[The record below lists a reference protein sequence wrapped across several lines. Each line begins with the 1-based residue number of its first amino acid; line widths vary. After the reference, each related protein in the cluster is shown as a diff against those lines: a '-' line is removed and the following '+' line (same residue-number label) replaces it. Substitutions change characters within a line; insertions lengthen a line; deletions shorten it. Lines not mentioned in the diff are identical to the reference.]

1 MKPNIN
7 DPAKFSALKDKLTER
22 GVSKAS
28 IETLKR
34 ALDLGFEV
42 KSRAD
47 IKVLDIP
54 TVEADILISEV
65 SIGPSVSPAPAAA
78 LKTFKFV
85 AKGAT
90 VGDGRLY
97 GYQFLLGYTDNDNN
111 TVEES
116 YPIDDTQTVITDVSR
131 ANMRD
136 NTEVSLRVK
145 TPQGTYAKIA
155 KGDVNTPLTADV
167 LMVREEEFDAATIS
181 VAVET
186 VAGPN
191 TNPVTGSYQVS
202 GKLICKDTDVEPDGY
217 QIIILA
223 SVAELSDG
231 TPEYVPVAY
240 ATSENNGY
248 FLSSLLAFSDQA
260 DIRKV
265 RRARAIVAKDD
276 YQAEF
281 EIKPIPIVEIQDSE
295 PITVGAMI
303 PRRVILVIDRSI
315 PHTGDKD
322 CKCGCSNLNFHDK
335 KVFEEFSY
343 HTVVRTTEPSVIADV
358 VEEEEEIDLADIY
371 GDAAGG
377 IRVPIKIF
385 RKFHEIRTRQRSIVP
400 FVNNAANMPNAGV
413 MARALS
419 TDGVEA
425 NTPVALRRPP
435 IFSDFDRNLLDRLT
449 ADAKAE
455 EIADPNRKRVHKG
468 RVHLTPLNQVH
479 WDKPTIY
486 QAASIAH
493 GHLLRF
499 KQEWMPDGYSLGDLL
514 YSLPLA
520 PGQKK
525 QIAVLDWERRESA
538 ANSQQLDY
546 EESLNNTLI
555 RDRDISEVVSA
566 TLSESL
572 RGRSTAKTS
581 GFGAGFGA
589 AAMGVIK
596 GISFGSVLGISGGSS
611 KSGSTASQ
619 DSSRTSTGN
628 SLQSIRDRTMQAANA
643 VRSQRSTVIQTVSQG
658 ERVQATSESIANY
671 NHCHAIT
678 IQYFEV
684 LRHFAIRNRF
694 VGAQECLFV
703 PLQISNFNIEKI
715 LRWRNT
721 LENRLL
727 MPGLRGAF
735 AAVERIQNE
744 RESPTENYY
753 DSIGYPRVNF
763 AEQNIVSF
771 QGELF
776 VEFYFF
782 NTKDTV
788 DTALIEFF
796 KKFFRVDLGSVDDY
810 KDRRLTDAELS
821 RMVGPRTIEHLLDA
835 MVIETENGLSLNLD
849 ITLITPF
856 RQNGRLQIS
865 LRPSGPVSIPRNT
878 INGIKIRID
887 AAKVSSQDAT
897 SLTQFSDKYMK
908 ILVRSGSLRYRTNY
922 FSGTLFSTRID
933 NDLFV
938 GTDSVFIPTP
948 LNNDELRN
956 PRGEDVDAANTLI
969 HHLNENLEY
978 YHKAIWFDMTP
989 ERRYMLLD
997 GITAPGK
1004 ANGRSVASVVEN
1016 TIIGV
1021 AGNSLIMPVAP
1032 GNQLDPTINDDVDL
1046 FARYYTDDN
1055 EPMHI
1060 TLPTKGVYAEAV
1072 IGQCNSCEEKDESR
1086 FWRWEESP
1094 IPDSPNTQ
1102 INPLNTDTRRTD
1114 PGNLQPK
1121 DFANPMV
1128 NIQNAPAVPD
1138 PTGLQNLTNLL
1149 GKSDLFRD
1157 VTGLTENQ
1165 KNALA
1170 TFQKSVDAAQAFGK
1184 EAADLAKTAGM
1195 IDLIKNAKRDGNL
1208 TNEQAKEKTGKAI
1221 DAGTPPTHEEKIT
1234 RAKEQLTLIDDL
1246 KTKGSLTPKDA
1257 GDAVNRIIKDLG
1269 SSDAKGSGLVRSGS
1283 LDNIIDKVDGSGI
1296 GELKAKTTAD
1306 GSEEFTITKSNQSAA
1321 GVAAGLTIDAS
1332 PADRTFNPP
1341 EGMGITLL
1349 RVPQNL
1355 VSVANEYH
1363 WILDEG
1369 SVEVLNKAGVKNVT
1383 FGRQNFSPATAVFD
1397 DKASAHIVA
1406 KAPGL
1411 YRAAVVVRDKAAKA
1425 IIGTMSTH
1433 IGVPQFVVIS
1443 EPSQLYQ
1450 VDTTFSMLNPN
1461 DPPQAAFKAA
1471 LTSHFAGLANP
1482 HLFSTVLSRLHLSD
1496 RRDNVLR
1503 KAREVCKN
1511 LLRTVNVRF
1520 IWDVQLSD
1528 TTLLDDKAF
1537 MLAFQTENIAD
1548 FEKNFVVKVK
1558 LKGFSEQYGVYGV
1571 TGDSSSHIH
1580 NEEVEIFP
1588 GMYDYP
1594 RGAFVFDQAGSPL
1607 EFRVQQIL
1615 NGLDTLTALLNQ
1627 DPNDVPTKNRF
1638 AKLIDLWEEAFSRL
1652 LGHTMSHEICHAL
1665 LGESGGL
1672 GIDGHTPPGSNNLLS
1687 RFARNFEDATGITI
1701 SAPAAF
1707 PNEGSFILNRN
1718 SNIRQFVANIDT
1730 RLRTQ
1735 LDLNY
1740 AVPPTSPFDK

>member
-7 DPAKFSALKDKLTER
+7 DPAKFSALKEKLTDR
-22 GVSKAS
+22 GVSKTS

-47 IKVLDIP
+47 IRVLDIP
-54 TVEADILISEV
+54 TAEADILINEV
-65 SIGPSVSPAPAAA
+65 SIGPSVPQAAA
-78 LKTFKFV
+78 VLRTFKFV
-85 AKGAT
+85 AKGGNA
-90 VGDGRLY
+90 GDKRLY
-97 GYQFLLGYTDNDNN
+97 GYQFLLGYTDNNKN

-116 YPIDDTQTVITDVSR
+116 YPIDDTQNVITDVSQ
-131 ANMRD
+131 ADMLD

-155 KGDVNTPLTADV
+155 KGDANTSLTADIIT
-167 LMVREEEFDAATIS
+167 VREREFDAATIS
-181 VAVET
+181 VGVEAVTE
-186 VAGPN
+186 PN
-191 TNPVTGSYQVS
+191 INPVTGSYQVS

-223 SVAELSDG
+223 AVAELSDG
-231 TPEYVPVAY
+231 TPEYFPVAY

-248 FLSSLLAFSDQA
+248 FLTSFLAFPNQA
-260 DIRKV
+260 DIRNVK
-265 RRARAIVAKDD
+265 RARVIVAKDD
-276 YQAEF
+276 YQTEF
-281 EIKPIPIVEIQDSE
+281 EIKPIPIVATQNNESV
-295 PITVGAMI
+295 TLGTMI

-315 PHTGDKD
+315 PHTGGKD
-322 CKCGCSNLNFHDK
+322 CNCGCSDLNFHDK
-335 KVFEEFSY
+335 KVFEEFNY

-358 VEEEEEIDLADIY
+358 IEEEEEIDLADIY

-385 RKFHEIRTRQRSIVP
+385 RKFHEIRTRQRSMVP
-400 FVNNAANMPNAGV
+400 FVNNAALVDAVNTPNAGV
-413 MARALS
+413 VARTIP
-419 TDGVEA
+419 TDGVGA
-425 NTPVALRRPP
+425 NTPVVLSRPP
-435 IFSDFDRNLLDRLT
+435 IFSDLDRNLLDRLT

-468 RVHLTPLNQVH
+468 RAHLTPVNQVN

-499 KQEWMPDGYSLGDLL
+499 KQEWMPDGYSIGDLL

-611 KSGSTASQ
+611 RSSSTASQ

-721 LENRLL
+721 LENRLIV
-727 MPGLRGAF
+727 PGLRGAF

-744 RESPTENYY
+744 RESTTENYY

-776 VEFYFF
+776 IEFYFF

-810 KDRRLTDAELS
+810 KDRKLTDVELS

-835 MVIETENGLSLNLD
+835 MVIETENGVSLNLD

-865 LRPSGPVSIPRNT
+865 LRPSGQVSIPRNR

-897 SLTQFSDKYMK
+897 NLTQFSDKYMK
-908 ILVRSGSLRYRTNY
+908 ILVRSGSLRYRTSN

-956 PRGEDVDAANTLI
+956 PRGEDVDVVNTLI

-1055 EPMHI
+1055 EPMHV

-1102 INPLNTDTRRTD
+1102 INPINTDTRRTD
-1114 PGNLQPK
+1114 PGNLQSK

-1170 TFQKSVDAAQAFGK
+1170 TFQKSMDTAQAFGK

-1221 DAGTPPTHEEKIT
+1221 DEGTKDPGVKKLDEGLKLLDEQAKAGVIPAELAAKAKEALIQNHVDRVNSDTPMSQSEINGMTENAAQNDAGITVTRPGGEKIEIKPNSSGVGNT
-1234 RAKEQLTLIDDL
+1234 TSTKTVDLSAGGVSIIGKESLETDVKTRPTGTRGTQAQITLIKFYKIEFKIKNDNFEPFEVDITPTITGSLPDGRTVTHTAIGQILASARFTSLLNLEIAEARFSDNEELRSINYPNSIRRGDSRAKI
-1246 KTKGSLTPKDA
+1246 
-1257 GDAVNRIIKDLG
+1257 
-1269 SSDAKGSGLVRSGS
+1269 
-1283 LDNIIDKVDGSGI
+1283 
-1296 GELKAKTTAD
+1296 
-1306 GSEEFTITKSNQSAA
+1306 
-1321 GVAAGLTIDAS
+1321 
-1332 PADRTFNPP
+1332 NPP
-1341 EGMGITLL
+1341 ETLYL
-1349 RVPQNL
+1349 LPFAQN
-1355 VSVANEYH
+1355 VEMRCSQSFTDTSPPTVNELH
-1363 WILDEG
+1363 TGDSKFAVDFAMPVVDPAVIPDVDICAARNG
-1369 SVEVLNKAGVKNVT
+1369 VVVEVHDGDDDHPA
-1383 FGRQNFSPATAVFD
+1383 NFSPTPADLGKGNEVRIIHFD
-1397 DKASAHIVA
+1397 NTYTQYAHLKKGSISVVPGQSVVA
-1406 KAPGL
+1406 GVTYLGKMGNSGFSSNYHLHFSIQKIKRGIDPTTQ
-1411 YRAAVVVRDKAAKA
+1411 RD
-1425 IIGTMSTH
+1425 IDT
-1433 IGVPQFVVIS
+1433 
-1443 EPSQLYQ
+1443 YQ
-1450 VDTTFSMLNPN
+1450 TLEFK
-1461 DPPQAAFKAA
+1461 FKANDG
-1471 LTSHFAGLANP
+1471 TGFQPTEG
-1482 HLFSTVLSRLHLSD
+1482 
-1496 RRDNVLR
+1496 
-1503 KAREVCKN
+1503 
-1511 LLRTVNVRF
+1511 
-1520 IWDVQLSD
+1520 DVY
-1528 TTLLDDKAF
+1528 K
-1537 MLAFQTENIAD
+1537 
-1548 FEKNFVVKVK
+1548 
-1558 LKGFSEQYGVYGV
+1558 
-1571 TGDSSSHIH
+1571 
-1580 NEEVEIFP
+1580 
-1588 GMYDYP
+1588 
-1594 RGAFVFDQAGSPL
+1594 R
-1607 EFRVQQIL
+1607 
-1615 NGLDTLTALLNQ
+1615 
-1627 DPNDVPTKNRF
+1627 
-1638 AKLIDLWEEAFSRL
+1638 
-1652 LGHTMSHEICHAL
+1652 
-1665 LGESGGL
+1665 
-1672 GIDGHTPPGSNNLLS
+1672 
-1687 RFARNFEDATGITI
+1687 TI
-1701 SAPAAF
+1701 S
-1707 PNEGSFILNRN
+1707 
-1718 SNIRQFVANIDT
+1718 
-1730 RLRTQ
+1730 
-1735 LDLNY
+1735 
-1740 AVPPTSPFDK
+1740 

>member
-7 DPAKFSALKDKLTER
+7 DPAKFSALKDKLAER

-47 IKVLDIP
+47 IRVLDIP
-54 TVEADILISEV
+54 TAEADILLNEV
-65 SIGPSVSPAPAAA
+65 SIGPSVPPAAAVA

-90 VGDGRLY
+90 AGDGRLY
-97 GYQFLLGYTDNDNN
+97 GYQFLLGYTDNDNH

-131 ANMRD
+131 ADMRD

-145 TPQGTYAKIA
+145 TPQGTYAKVA
-155 KGDVNTPLTADV
+155 NGDVNTPLTADV
-167 LMVREEEFDAATIS
+167 VMVREEDFDAATIS
-181 VAVET
+181 VGVDRVTE
-186 VAGPN
+186 PHL
-191 TNPVTGSYQVS
+191 NPVTGSYQIS
-202 GKLICKDTDVEPDGY
+202 GKLICKDTDVGPAGY

-248 FLSSLLAFSDQA
+248 FLTSFLTFSDQA

-265 RRARAIVAKDD
+265 RHARAIVAKDD
-276 YQAEF
+276 YQAQL
-281 EIKPIPIVEIQDSE
+281 EIKPIPIVEMQNTE
-295 PITVGAMI
+295 PVTRGTMI

-322 CKCGCSNLNFHDK
+322 CKCGCGNLNFHDK

-343 HTVVRTTEPSVIADV
+343 HTVVRTTEPSVLADV
-358 VEEEEEIDLADIY
+358 IEEEEEIDLADIY

-385 RKFHEIRTRQRSIVP
+385 RKFHEIRTRQHSIVP
-400 FVNNAANMPNAGV
+400 FASNAAIADAANMPNAGMMV
-413 MARALS
+413 RTIP
-419 TDGVEA
+419 TDGVGT
-425 NTPVALRRPP
+425 NTPVAPRRPP
-435 IFSDFDRNLLDRLT
+435 IFNDFDRNLLDRLT

-468 RVHLTPLNQVH
+468 RVHLSPLNQVN
-479 WDKPTIY
+479 WDKPTVY

-499 KQEWMPDGYSLGDLL
+499 KQEWMPDGYSIGDLL

-721 LENRLL
+721 LDNRLL
-727 MPGLRGAF
+727 VPGLRGAF

-744 RESPTENYY
+744 RESATENYY

-782 NTKDTV
+782 NTKDAV
-788 DTALIEFF
+788 DIALIEFF
-796 KKFFRVDLGSVDDY
+796 KTFFRVDLGSVDDY
-810 KDRRLTDAELS
+810 KDRKLTDAELS
-821 RMVGPRTIEHLLDA
+821 QMVGPRTIEHLLDA
-835 MVIETENGLSLNLD
+835 MVIETENGVSLNLD

-865 LRPSGPVSIPRNT
+865 LRPSGPVSIPRNR
-878 INGIKIRID
+878 INGVKIRID

-908 ILVRSGSLRYRTNY
+908 ILVRSGSLRYRTNN

-1021 AGNSLIMPVAP
+1021 AGNSLIMPVAS

-1046 FARYYTDDN
+1046 FARYYIDDN
-1055 EPMHI
+1055 EPMHV

-1102 INPLNTDTRRTD
+1102 INPLNTDTRRAD

-1170 TFQKSVDAAQAFGK
+1170 TFQKSMDTAQAFGK

-1221 DAGTPPTHEEKIT
+1221 DEGT
-1234 RAKEQLTLIDDL
+1234 
-1246 KTKGSLTPKDA
+1246 KDP
-1257 GDAVNRIIKDLG
+1257 
-1269 SSDAKGSGLVRSGS
+1269 
-1283 LDNIIDKVDGSGI
+1283 
-1296 GELKAKTTAD
+1296 
-1306 GSEEFTITKSNQSAA
+1306 
-1321 GVAAGLTIDAS
+1321 GVKK
-1332 PADRTFNPP
+1332 
-1341 EGMGITLL
+1341 
-1349 RVPQNL
+1349 
-1355 VSVANEYH
+1355 
-1363 WILDEG
+1363 LDEG
-1369 SVEVLNKAGVKNVT
+1369 LKLLDEQVKAGVI
-1383 FGRQNFSPATAVFD
+1383 PPD
-1397 DKASAHIVA
+1397 
-1406 KAPGL
+1406 L
-1411 YRAAVVVRDKAAKA
+1411 AAKA
-1425 IIGTMSTH
+1425 KEALIQNHVDRVNSDTPMSK
-1433 IGVPQFVVIS
+1433 S
-1443 EPSQLYQ
+1443 EVSGLIESASQNNSEVSVNRPGGEQ
-1450 VDTTFSMLNPN
+1450 VEVKPKSGSVGQILEKHLDTTTNTDIDIKRTM
-1461 DPPQAAFKAA
+1461 
-1471 LTSHFAGLANP
+1471 
-1482 HLFSTVLSRLHLSD
+1482 TVEG
-1496 RRDNVLR
+1496 
-1503 KAREVCKN
+1503 RE
-1511 LLRTVNVRF
+1511 TVNRKKIAEQITFDYDFNNRNPEPFEIVINQIVKFNNKIEGAVKERHQEDTVVVVPGNSTARLIFRF
-1520 IWDVQLSD
+1520 FFNDNEEY
-1528 TTLLDDKAF
+1528 
-1537 MLAFQTENIAD
+1537 M
-1548 FEKNFVVKVK
+1548 
-1558 LKGFSEQYGVYGV
+1558 SEQLLPTYRRGYPNAKIFPPDTKYVLPFGLGVKMRCSQSFTDTSPNTEHELH
-1571 TGDSSSHIH
+1571 TGDSKFAVDFGVPLPDPSVIPDVSIFAARDGVVVDVRDGDDDHPPNYVPVESDLPKGNRVRIVH
-1580 NEEVEIFP
+1580 SDGTYTLYTHLKKGSIVVAKGDTARGGSTKLGKMGNSGYSPNYHLHFEVEKVKREANSVT
-1588 GMYDYP
+1588 GY
-1594 RGAFVFDQAGSPL
+1594 QTL
-1607 EFRVQQIL
+1607 EFFFM
-1615 NGLDTLTALLNQ
+1615 G
-1627 DPNDVPTKNRF
+1627 ND
-1638 AKLIDLWEEAFSRL
+1638 
-1652 LGHTMSHEICHAL
+1652 G
-1665 LGESGGL
+1665 
-1672 GIDGHTPPGSNNLLS
+1672 
-1687 RFARNFEDATGITI
+1687 TGFQPI
-1701 SAPAAF
+1701 
-1707 PNEGSFILNRN
+1707 EG
-1718 SNIRQFVANIDT
+1718 NIYERQ
-1730 RLRTQ
+1730 
-1735 LDLNY
+1735 
-1740 AVPPTSPFDK
+1740 

>member
-42 KSRAD
+42 RSRAD

-90 VGDGRLY
+90 MGDGRLY

-186 VAGPN
+186 VAAPN

-248 FLSSLLAFSDQA
+248 FLSSFLAFSDQA

-385 RKFHEIRTRQRSIVP
+385 RKFHEIRTLQRSIVP

-413 MARALS
+413 MARAIS

-643 VRSQRSTVIQTVSQG
+643 VRSQRSTVIQSVSQG

-865 LRPSGPVSIPRNT
+865 LRPSGPISIPRNT

-897 SLTQFSDKYMK
+897 SLAQFSDKYMK

-1170 TFQKSVDAAQAFGK
+1170 TFQKSMDTAQAFGK

-1221 DAGTPPTHEEKIT
+1221 DEGN
-1234 RAKEQLTLIDDL
+1234 
-1246 KTKGSLTPKDA
+1246 KDP
-1257 GDAVNRIIKDLG
+1257 
-1269 SSDAKGSGLVRSGS
+1269 
-1283 LDNIIDKVDGSGI
+1283 
-1296 GELKAKTTAD
+1296 
-1306 GSEEFTITKSNQSAA
+1306 
-1321 GVAAGLTIDAS
+1321 GVKK
-1332 PADRTFNPP
+1332 
-1341 EGMGITLL
+1341 
-1349 RVPQNL
+1349 
-1355 VSVANEYH
+1355 
-1363 WILDEG
+1363 LDEG
-1369 SVEVLNKAGVKNVT
+1369 LKLLDEQAKAGVIPTELAAKAKEALIQNHVDRVNSDTPMSQSEINGMTENAAQNNANITVARPGGEKIEIKPNSSGVGSTTSARTVDLSARGVSIVGKENMETEVKTRPTDTRGIEEQVTLIKFYEIKFKIRNDNFEPFEVDITPTVEGSLPDGRTVTHTAVGKILASARFTSPLNLEIIRSRFSDNEELRGISHPNSIRRGDSTAKINPPNTLYLLPFAKNVAMRCSQSFT
-1383 FGRQNFSPATAVFD
+1383 DTSPPTVNELHTGDSKFAVDFAVPVVDPAVIPDVDICAARNGVVIEVRDGDDDHPANFSPTPADLEKGNEVRIIHSDNTYTQY
-1397 DKASAHIVA
+1397 AHLKKGSISVVPGQNVVA
-1406 KAPGL
+1406 G
-1411 YRAAVVVRDKAAKA
+1411 V
-1425 IIGTMSTH
+1425 TH
-1433 IGVPQFVVIS
+1433 LGKMGNS
-1443 EPSQLYQ
+1443 
-1450 VDTTFSMLNPN
+1450 
-1461 DPPQAAFKAA
+1461 
-1471 LTSHFAGLANP
+1471 
-1482 HLFSTVLSRLHLSD
+1482 
-1496 RRDNVLR
+1496 
-1503 KAREVCKN
+1503 
-1511 LLRTVNVRF
+1511 
-1520 IWDVQLSD
+1520 
-1528 TTLLDDKAF
+1528 
-1537 MLAFQTENIAD
+1537 
-1548 FEKNFVVKVK
+1548 
-1558 LKGFSEQYGVYGV
+1558 GFSSNYHLHFSVQK
-1571 TGDSSSHIH
+1571 IK
-1580 NEEVEIFP
+1580 
-1588 GMYDYP
+1588 
-1594 RGAFVFDQAGSPL
+1594 RGIDPTTQRDIDTYQTL
-1607 EFRVQQIL
+1607 EFRFK
-1615 NGLDTLTALLNQ
+1615 A
-1627 DPNDVPTKNRF
+1627 NDGTGFQPTEGDVYKR
-1638 AKLIDLWEEAFSRL
+1638 
-1652 LGHTMSHEICHAL
+1652 
-1665 LGESGGL
+1665 
-1672 GIDGHTPPGSNNLLS
+1672 
-1687 RFARNFEDATGITI
+1687 TI
-1701 SAPAAF
+1701 S
-1707 PNEGSFILNRN
+1707 
-1718 SNIRQFVANIDT
+1718 
-1730 RLRTQ
+1730 
-1735 LDLNY
+1735 
-1740 AVPPTSPFDK
+1740 

>member
-7 DPAKFSALKDKLTER
+7 DPASFSALKDKLIER

-167 LMVREEEFDAATIS
+167 LMVKEEEFDAATIS

-248 FLSSLLAFSDQA
+248 FLSSFLAFSDQA

-377 IRVPIKIF
+377 ILVPIKIF

-413 MARALS
+413 MARAIS

-596 GISFGSVLGISGGSS
+596 SISFGSVLGISGGSS
-611 KSGSTASQ
+611 KSSSTASQ

-763 AEQNIVSF
+763 AEQNIVWF

-887 AAKVSSQDAT
+887 AAKVSSQEAT

-978 YHKAIWFDMTP
+978 YHKTIWFDMTP

-1170 TFQKSVDAAQAFGK
+1170 TFQKSMDTAQAFGK

-1221 DAGTPPTHEEKIT
+1221 DEGN
-1234 RAKEQLTLIDDL
+1234 
-1246 KTKGSLTPKDA
+1246 KDP
-1257 GDAVNRIIKDLG
+1257 
-1269 SSDAKGSGLVRSGS
+1269 
-1283 LDNIIDKVDGSGI
+1283 
-1296 GELKAKTTAD
+1296 
-1306 GSEEFTITKSNQSAA
+1306 
-1321 GVAAGLTIDAS
+1321 GVKK
-1332 PADRTFNPP
+1332 
-1341 EGMGITLL
+1341 
-1349 RVPQNL
+1349 
-1355 VSVANEYH
+1355 
-1363 WILDEG
+1363 LDEG
-1369 SVEVLNKAGVKNVT
+1369 LKLLDEQAKAGVIPTELAAKAKEALIQNHVDRVNSDTPMSQSEINGMTENAAQNNANITVARPGGEKIEIKPNSSGVGSTTSARTVDLSARGVSIVGKENMETEVKTRPTDTRGIEEQVTLIKFYEIKFKIRNDNFEPFEVDITPTVEGSLPDGRTVTHTAVGKILASARFTSPLNLEIIRSRFSDNEELRGISHPNSIRRGDSTAKINPPNTLYLLPFAKNVAMRCSQSFT
-1383 FGRQNFSPATAVFD
+1383 DTSPPTVNELHTGDSKFAVDFAVPVVDPAVIPDVDICAARNGVVIEVRDGDDDHPANFSPTPADLEKGNEVRIIHSDNTYTQY
-1397 DKASAHIVA
+1397 AHLKKGSISVVPGQNVVA
-1406 KAPGL
+1406 G
-1411 YRAAVVVRDKAAKA
+1411 V
-1425 IIGTMSTH
+1425 TH
-1433 IGVPQFVVIS
+1433 LGKMGNS
-1443 EPSQLYQ
+1443 
-1450 VDTTFSMLNPN
+1450 
-1461 DPPQAAFKAA
+1461 
-1471 LTSHFAGLANP
+1471 
-1482 HLFSTVLSRLHLSD
+1482 
-1496 RRDNVLR
+1496 
-1503 KAREVCKN
+1503 
-1511 LLRTVNVRF
+1511 
-1520 IWDVQLSD
+1520 
-1528 TTLLDDKAF
+1528 
-1537 MLAFQTENIAD
+1537 
-1548 FEKNFVVKVK
+1548 
-1558 LKGFSEQYGVYGV
+1558 GFSSNYHLHFSVQK
-1571 TGDSSSHIH
+1571 IK
-1580 NEEVEIFP
+1580 
-1588 GMYDYP
+1588 
-1594 RGAFVFDQAGSPL
+1594 RGIDPTTQRDIDTYQTL
-1607 EFRVQQIL
+1607 EFRFK
-1615 NGLDTLTALLNQ
+1615 A
-1627 DPNDVPTKNRF
+1627 NDGTGFQPTEGDVYKR
-1638 AKLIDLWEEAFSRL
+1638 
-1652 LGHTMSHEICHAL
+1652 
-1665 LGESGGL
+1665 
-1672 GIDGHTPPGSNNLLS
+1672 
-1687 RFARNFEDATGITI
+1687 TI
-1701 SAPAAF
+1701 S
-1707 PNEGSFILNRN
+1707 
-1718 SNIRQFVANIDT
+1718 
-1730 RLRTQ
+1730 
-1735 LDLNY
+1735 
-1740 AVPPTSPFDK
+1740 